1 MMLKGKNYLL
11 IATPCHSWRGH
22 LLRILNNLV
31 IWQTVLLNANSYIF
45 ALQLKEP
52 YLEQKNKQNPFCH
65 VAIGNMQ

>member
-1 MMLKGKNYLL
+1 
-11 IATPCHSWRGH
+11 
-22 LLRILNNLV
+22 LRILNNLV